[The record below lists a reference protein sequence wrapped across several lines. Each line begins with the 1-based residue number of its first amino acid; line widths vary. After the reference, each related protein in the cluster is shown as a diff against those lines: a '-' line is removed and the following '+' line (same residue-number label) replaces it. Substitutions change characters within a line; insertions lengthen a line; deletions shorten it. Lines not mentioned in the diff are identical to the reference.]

1 VLRDAEDP
9 AGTGLSR
16 RARRGFAYLGLPGH
30 GPSPVRRLIEAAGAS
45 IAELRTAVL
54 ASVHEMT

>member
-16 RARRGFAYLGLPGH
+16 RARRGRAYLGLPGH
-30 GPSPVRRLIEAAGAS
+30 GPSAVRLLIEGSWTSLAA
-45 IAELRTAVL
+45 LRADVL
-54 ASVHEMT
+54 AGLHATT